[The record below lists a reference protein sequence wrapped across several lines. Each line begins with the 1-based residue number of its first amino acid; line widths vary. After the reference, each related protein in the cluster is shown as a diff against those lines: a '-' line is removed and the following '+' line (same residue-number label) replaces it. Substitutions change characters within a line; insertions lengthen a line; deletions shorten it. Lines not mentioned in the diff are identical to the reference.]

1 MPSQS
6 LGPRSEE
13 QNHII
18 IASVQLPNGIA
29 KNDNSQFDAEKG
41 GNLQDYLGLL
51 FLIGY

>member
-41 GNLQDYLGLL
+41 GNLQDSTW
-51 FLIGY
+51 GYCS